1 VCAPSAA
8 VWWEGRGREARAATT
23 WRRADAV
30 RGGQVKVFAV
40 TVGRQPSLAS
50 YCLYTLDEVHEL
62 LLGLSVQTKRRLRS
76 AATMLELNSVRTSPA
91 RPESWAPAPSPGPV
105 Y

>member
-1 VCAPSAA
+1 M
-8 VWWEGRGREARAATT
+8 
-23 WRRADAV
+23 
-30 RGGQVKVFAV
+30 KVFAV

>member
-1 VCAPSAA
+1 M
-8 VWWEGRGREARAATT
+8 GRG
-23 WRRADAV
+23 
-30 RGGQVKVFAV
+30 GGQVKVFPV
-40 TVGRQPSLAS
+40 TVGRQPSLAT

-76 AATMLELNSVRTSPA
+76 AATMLELNSVRHSPA